1 METLQ
6 DLWYSEIDPIPG
18 KDFFNHG
25 LENKCLCSASI
36 ASILDL
42 QLNKDQEINLSCIAY
57 DVLPKEIGPLL
68 FNLRRASYPPKDM
81 FDSENLYDLNQMIK
95 VASYF
100 QMGFIQV
107 VLEEA
112 LRLHTLDRE

>member
-18 KDFFNHG
+18 KDFFNHS
-25 LENKCLCSASI
+25 LENKSLCSASI

-42 QLNKDQEINLSCIAY
+42 ELNKDQEINLSCIAY

-68 FNLRRASYPPKDM
+68 FDLRRASYPPKDM
-81 FDSENLYDLNQMIK
+81 FDSEKLYDLNQMIK
-95 VASYF
+95 VAEYF
-100 QMGFIQV
+100 EMDFILD
-107 VLEEA
+107 VLKNA
-112 LRLHTLDRE
+112 YNHHTK